1 MKVNKEILSGYS
13 GIEKGI
19 DIKMKKIKWGII
31 GLGNIANKFA
41 QTVIAMDSVELKA
54 VASRSREKS
63 EAFGKLYDV
72 PVHNC
77 YGSYE
82 EMVKYENIDVVYI
95 AVPHVFHK
103 EISILCLKNGKGVLC
118 EKPATINE
126 SEIREVIQV
135 ANENKMFF
143 MEAMKTRFLPINQKV
158 KEIINQGIL
167 GDIRLL
173 QADFGF
179 RAAVNPKD
187 RLFNKDLGGGA
198 LLDVGIYT
206 ISYSSFIFGN
216 YPKDIKSNLYIGETG
231 VDECVSINL
240 EYEEGKQ
247 AELYAAI
254 NLNTVRDANIIGTKG
269 RIRVPK
275 FSNADTA
282 YILIDDKEEKIEM
295 PFEINGFEYQI
306 REVSKCINEGK
317 LQSEIMSW
325 KDSIEIMNIMDRV
338 KNN

>member
-1 MKVNKEILSGYS
+1 MR
-13 GIEKGI
+13 
-19 DIKMKKIKWGII
+19 KIKWGII

-41 QTVIAMDSVELKA
+41 QTVKAMESVELIA
-54 VASRSREKS
+54 VASRSKEKS

-72 PVHNC
+72 PANKC

-82 EMVKYENIDVVYI
+82 ELIKDESIDVVYI
-95 AVPHVFHK
+95 SVPHVFHK
-103 EISILCLKNGKGVLC
+103 EISILCLKNRKSVLC
-118 EKPATINE
+118 EKPVTINE
-126 SEIREVIQV
+126 SEIREVINV
-135 ANENKMFF
+135 AKNNKMFF

-158 KEIINQGIL
+158 KKIISQGVL

-179 RAAVNPKD
+179 SSAFDPKD
-187 RLFNKDLGGGA
+187 RLYNKNLGGGA
-198 LLDVGIYT
+198 LLDVGIYA

-216 YPKDIKSNLYIGETG
+216 HPKDIKSNLYIGKSG

-247 AELYAAI
+247 AQLYAAI
-254 NLNTVRDANIIGTKG
+254 NLDTVRDANIIGTKG
-269 RIRVPK
+269 RIRIPR

-282 YILIDDKEEKIEM
+282 YILIDGKEEKLEM

-306 REVSKCINEGK
+306 KEVFDCINQGK

-325 KDSIEIMNIMDRV
+325 KDSIEIMNIMDNV
-338 KNN
+338 KR

>member
-1 MKVNKEILSGYS
+1 
-13 GIEKGI
+13 
-19 DIKMKKIKWGII
+19 MKKIKWGII

-41 QTVIAMDSVELKA
+41 QTVKAMESVELIA
-54 VASRSREKS
+54 VASRSKEKS
-63 EAFGKLYDV
+63 EAFGRVYDV
-72 PVHNC
+72 PANKC

-82 EMVKYENIDVVYI
+82 ELVKDESVDVVYI

-103 EISILCLKNGKGVLC
+103 EISILCLNNGKGVLC
-118 EKPATINE
+118 EKPVTLNE
-126 SEIREVIQV
+126 NEIKEVITV
-135 ANENKMFF
+135 AKDNKMFF

-158 KEIINQGIL
+158 KEIINQGML

-179 RAAVNPKD
+179 SSKFDPKD
-187 RLFNKDLGGGA
+187 RLHDKNLGGGA
-198 LLDVGIYT
+198 LLDVGIYA

-216 YPKDIKSNLYIGETG
+216 HPKDINSNLYIGKSG

-240 EYEEGKQ
+240 EYEDGKQ
-247 AELYAAI
+247 AQLYAAI
-254 NLNTVRDANIIGTKG
+254 NLDTVRDANIIGTKG
-269 RIRVPK
+269 RIRIPK

-282 YILIDDKEEKIEM
+282 YIFINGSEEKIEI

-306 REVSKCINEGK
+306 KEVVDCINQGK
-317 LQSEIMSW
+317 LQSEIMRW
-325 KDSIEIMNIMDRV
+325 EDSIEIMNIMDSV

>member
-1 MKVNKEILSGYS
+1 MR
-13 GIEKGI
+13 
-19 DIKMKKIKWGII
+19 KIKWGII

-41 QTVIAMDSVELKA
+41 KTVKAMESVELEA
-54 VASRSREKS
+54 VASRSKEKS

-72 PVHNC
+72 QAHKC

-82 EMVKYENIDVVYI
+82 ELINDESIDVVYI

-118 EKPATINE
+118 EKPVTINE
-126 SEIREVIQV
+126 SEIRAVIDV
-135 ANENKMFF
+135 AKDNKMFF

-158 KEIINQGIL
+158 KEIINQGVL

-179 RAAVNPKD
+179 SSEFDLKD
-187 RLFNKDLGGGA
+187 RLYNKDLGGGA
-198 LLDVGIYT
+198 LLDVGIYA

-216 YPKDIKSNLYIGETG
+216 YPKDIKSNLYIGKSA

-240 EYEEGKQ
+240 GYEEGKQ
-247 AELYAAI
+247 AQLYAAI
-254 NLNTVRDANIIGTKG
+254 NLDTVRDANIIGTKG
-269 RIRVPK
+269 RIRIPK

-282 YILIDDKEEKIEM
+282 YIFIDGKEEKIEI

-306 REVSKCINEGK
+306 KEVVDCINKGK

-325 KDSIEIMNIMDRV
+325 KDSIEIMNIMDSV

>member
-1 MKVNKEILSGYS
+1 
-13 GIEKGI
+13 
-19 DIKMKKIKWGII
+19 MKKIKWGII

-41 QTVIAMDSVELKA
+41 ETVKAMDSVELKS
-54 VASRSREKS
+54 VASRSKEKS
-63 EAFGKLYDV
+63 QAFGKLYDV
-72 PVHNC
+72 PSEKC
-77 YGSYE
+77 YGNYE
-82 EMVKYENIDVVYI
+82 DLVKDESIDVVYI

-118 EKPATINE
+118 EKPVTMNNNE
-126 SEIREVIQV
+126 IKEVIRV
-135 ANENKMFF
+135 AKENKMFF

-158 KEIINQGIL
+158 KQFIDEGKL
-167 GDIRLL
+167 GEVRLL

-179 RAAVNPKD
+179 NAEFDPMS
-187 RLFNKDLGGGA
+187 RLFSKELGGGA

-216 YPKDIKSNLYIGETG
+216 HPENIKSNLYIGKSG

-247 AELYAAI
+247 AQLYSSI
-254 NLNTVRDANIIGTKG
+254 NLDTVRDANIIGTKG

-282 YILIDDKEEKIEM
+282 YILIDGKEEKIEM
-295 PFEINGFEYQI
+295 PFDINGFEYQI

-325 KDSIEIMNIMDRV
+325 NDSIEIMNIMDLV
-338 KNN
+338 KNSGGRFE

>member
-1 MKVNKEILSGYS
+1 MR
-13 GIEKGI
+13 
-19 DIKMKKIKWGII
+19 KIKWGII

-41 QTVIAMDSVELKA
+41 ETVKAMDSVELKA
-54 VASRSREKS
+54 VASRSKEKS
-63 EAFGKLYDV
+63 EAFGKSYDLTSEK
-72 PVHNC
+72 C
-77 YGSYE
+77 YGNYE
-82 EMVKYENIDVVYI
+82 ELIKDESIDVVYI

-118 EKPATINE
+118 EKPVTINAN
-126 SEIREVIQV
+126 EIREVI
-135 ANENKMFF
+135 NEAEKNKVFF

-158 KEIINQGIL
+158 KQIIDEGKL

-179 RAAVNPKD
+179 NATFDPMG

-216 YPKDIKSNLYIGETG
+216 RPKNIKSNLYIGKSG

-240 EYEEGKQ
+240 EYEAGKQ
-247 AELYAAI
+247 AQLYGAI
-254 NLNTVRDANIIGTKG
+254 NLDTVRDANIIGTKG
-269 RIRVPK
+269 RICVPK

-282 YILIDDKEEKIEM
+282 YILIDGKEEKIEI

-306 REVSKCINEGK
+306 REVINCINEGK
-317 LQSEIMSW
+317 LQSEIMSLN
-325 KDSIEIMNIMDRV
+325 DSIEIMNIMDSV
-338 KNN
+338 KNSSVELH

>member
-1 MKVNKEILSGYS
+1 
-13 GIEKGI
+13 
-19 DIKMKKIKWGII
+19 MKKIKWGII

-41 QTVIAMDSVELKA
+41 QTVKEMESVELKA
-54 VASRSREKS
+54 VASRSKEKS

-72 PVHNC
+72 PDNKC

-82 EMVKYENIDVVYI
+82 ELIKDESVDVVYI
-95 AVPHVFHK
+95 AVPHIFHK
-103 EISILCLKNGKGVLC
+103 EISILCLKNKKAVLC
-118 EKPATINE
+118 EKTVTMNE
-126 SEIREVIQV
+126 SEIREVINV
-135 ANENKMFF
+135 AKENEVFF

-158 KEIINQGIL
+158 KDIISEGIL

-179 RAAVNPKD
+179 SSEFDPKG
-187 RLFNKDLGGGA
+187 RLYNKELGGGA

-216 YPKDIKSNLYIGETG
+216 HPKDIKSNLYMGKSG

-240 EYEEGKQ
+240 EYYGGKQ
-247 AELYAAI
+247 AQLYAAI
-254 NLNTVRDANIIGTKG
+254 NLDTVRDANIIGTKG
-269 RIRVPK
+269 RIRIPK

-282 YILIDDKEEKIEM
+282 FIFINGSEEKIEI

-306 REVSKCINEGK
+306 KEVVDCLNQGK

-325 KDSIEIMNIMDRV
+325 EDSIEIMNIMDSV
-338 KNN
+338 SNN